1 MKKIYAITFKPLL
14 KQTIWGGDK
23 IKRMKNIVSPIDNI
37 GESWEVSVVEG
48 NVSVVANGEY
58 VGRNLNDLV
67 AEMKGDLVGKHVYE
81 RFGDEFP
88 LLVKFIDASQ
98 NLSIQV
104 HPNDE
109 QARVRGLKR
118 GKTEMW
124 YVMDS
129 APNAMLRCGLSKAI
143 TPMQYKAMVEDGSII
158 DAICRYDVKEGDCFF
173 IPAGRVHSIG
183 AGCFLAEIQET
194 SDVTYRIYD
203 FKRKDKNGNYRQLHT
218 NEAAEVI
225 DYGISENYRTEY
237 AEKQG
242 QPTVL
247 VNCDHFVT
255 SLYDIADTMTLD
267 FASLDS
273 FVILI
278 CVKGKGTITDCA
290 GHTTALAIGACA
302 LLPANLSLVSAS
314 GCMKLLETHIS

>member
-1 MKKIYAITFKPLL
+1 MYAITFKPLL
-14 KQTIWGGDK
+14 KQTLWGGEK
-23 IKRMKNIVSPIDNI
+23 IKRMKNIVSPLSNI
-37 GESWEVSVVEG
+37 GESWEVSGVEG

-67 AEMKGDLVGKHVYE
+67 AEMRGELVGNHVYE

-88 LLVKFIDASQ
+88 LLIKFIDARQ
-98 NLSIQV
+98 DLSIQV

-109 QARVRGLKR
+109 QARARGLKR

-129 APNAMLRCGLSKAI
+129 APNATLRCGLSRAI
-143 TPMQYKAMVEDGSII
+143 TPMRYKAMVEEGSII
-158 DAICRYDVKEGDCFF
+158 DAIRRYNVNEGDCFF

-183 AGCFLAEIQET
+183 AGCLLAEIQET

-225 DYGISENYRTEY
+225 DYSVAENYRTEY
-237 AEKQG
+237 KETQG

-247 VNCDHFVT
+247 VNCNHFST
-255 SLYDIADTMTLD
+255 SLYDIADTMTLN

-278 CVKGKGTITDCA
+278 CVKGKGTITDSA
-290 GHTTALAIGACA
+290 GHTTALATGTSV

-314 GCMKLLETHIS
+314 GYMKLLETHIS

>member
-1 MKKIYAITFKPLL
+1 MYAITFKPQL

-23 IKRMKNIVSPIDNI
+23 IKGMKNIVSPFNNI
-37 GESWEVSVVEG
+37 GESWEVSGVEG
-48 NVSVVANGEY
+48 NVSVVADGEFM
-58 VGRNLNDLV
+58 GRNLNDLV
-67 AEMKGDLVGKHVYE
+67 AEMKGELVGKHVYE

-88 LLVKFIDASQ
+88 LLVKFIDAHQ
-98 NLSIQV
+98 DLSIQV

-109 QARVRGLKR
+109 QARARGLKR

-129 APNAMLRCGLSKAI
+129 DSNASLRCGLKRAI
-143 TPMQYKAMVEDGSII
+143 TPLQYKAMVADGSIT
-158 DAICRYDVKEGDCFF
+158 DAICRYDVKAGDCFF

-203 FKRKDKNGNYRQLHT
+203 FKRKDKYGHYRQLHT
-218 NEAAEVI
+218 SEAAKVI
-225 DYGISENYRTEY
+225 DYGVAENYRTEY
-237 AEKQG
+237 RETQG
-242 QPTVL
+242 QPSVL

-255 SLYDIADTMTLD
+255 SLYNIGNTITLD
-267 FASLDS
+267 FSPLDS

-278 CVKGKGTITDCA
+278 CVKGNGAITDRA
-290 GHTTALAIGACA
+290 GRTTALTIGSSV
-302 LLPANLSLVSAS
+302 LLPAKMPSISAS
-314 GCMKLLETHIS
+314 GCMKLLETHIP